1 LLRLQRDV
9 DSTAHTGATAHPGS
23 DNFSACA
30 DPRASAYSSAN
41 TSPATA
47 NTSPVL
53 HWSRR
58 GVRCPLLFGRVV
70 WRERIQLLGLR
81 WELVWWLFADASSTD
96 ARREPNSCTSG
107 SDDSGSDAAGS
118 RPKCVLHWSGRG
130 VQCSLL
136 FGRMVRC
143 EREQLCCL
151 RGRLVQLSISA
162 CVQLHDEASERP
174 QRLSGVDG
182 RPCSV
187 MAASEGAEQLGNEQK

>member
-1 LLRLQRDV
+1 LSSAILH
-9 DSTAHTGATAHPGS
+9 DSSVHAGAANATAPNTAA
-23 DNFSACA
+23 DTSAA
-30 DPRASAYSSAN
+30 DTTTYTRADDARAAAYSSAN
-41 TSPATA
+41 TSPAAA

-162 CVQLHDEASERP
+162 RVQFHDEASKGP
-174 QRLSGVDG
+174 QRLREVD
-182 RPCSV
+182 R
-187 MAASEGAEQLGNEQK
+187 